1 MCIPEDFEPKWQE
14 ITKSVAGSRFCQ
26 QPRMEEILNIT
37 MNRAELLSAAQRAA
51 AIAPEDSPVEAL
63 RGTLLEA
70 NAATGTLTLT
80 ATNLETALEQSLGCP
95 TAEDDAL
102 VVDAKLLAGM
112 LERLPGDTVELK
124 RRPDT
129 PVLSL
134 RSGQAGYDVAIWER
148 GSFPKLEIP
157 FPEDTVKLSGIP
169 SMARHTMFATKEDKG
184 NPLMRCVNLM
194 FTQEGLKGVGYN
206 GRCLVTARGDDKSTG
221 NISLLLPANSLEKL
235 AGLCSDADEFNV
247 GVAGKFLVF
256 QRPGLTFGAMLME
269 GDYMDT
275 DRLMN
280 NIRNQF
286 TLLTDV
292 AELRRTLKTVAA
304 VDPKGRVKLAF
315 DGGRITFSC
324 KGELGEACQE
334 LETAPLTGT
343 PQGGYWYQIPD
354 LMACLRSLSGTA
366 TLGIA
371 QAGMLDLST
380 DNAYYMQTAMR
391 EPVAAPVVVRET
403 PKAKTEKA
411 AKAKSPKAKSSKAKT
426 AKKAA

>member
-1 MCIPEDFEPKWQE
+1 M
-14 ITKSVAGSRFCQ
+14 
-26 QPRMEEILNIT
+26 NIT
-37 MNRAELLSAAQRAA
+37 INRAELLCAVQKAA
-51 AIAPEDSPVEAL
+51 AIASENAPLEPLKGV
-63 RGTLLEA
+63 LLEA
-70 NAATGTLTLT
+70 DAAAGTLTLT
-80 ATNLETALEQSLGCP
+80 ATNIETSLEQKLACTVG
-95 TAEDDAL
+95 EDDAL
-102 VVDAKLLAGM
+102 VMNAKLLAGM
-112 LERLPGDTVELK
+112 LGLMSGETAQLL
-124 RRPDT
+124 RRPGT
-129 PVLSL
+129 RVLTL
-134 RSGQAGYDVAIWER
+134 RSGETIYSWSIGER
-148 GSFPKLEIP
+148 GEFPQIELP

-169 SMARHTMFATKEDKG
+169 SMARQTMFATSEDKDK
-184 NPLMRCVNLM
+184 PLMRCVNLM
-194 FTQEGLKGVGYN
+194 FTREGLKGVGYN
-206 GRCLVTARGDDKSTG
+206 GRCLVAAKGDDKSAG

-324 KGELGEACQE
+324 KGELGEACQQ

-343 PQGGYWYQIPD
+343 PQGGYWYLISD

-380 DNAYYMQTAMR
+380 EGAYYMQTAMR
-391 EPVAAPVVVRET
+391 EPVAAPVVVREAT
-403 PKAKTEKA
+403 KAKPEKA
-411 AKAKSPKAKSSKAKT
+411 AKSKSSKAQT

>member
-1 MCIPEDFEPKWQE
+1 M
-14 ITKSVAGSRFCQ
+14 
-26 QPRMEEILNIT
+26 NIT

-70 NAATGTLTLT
+70 NAATGALTLT
-80 ATNLETALEQSLGCP
+80 ATNLETALEQSLSCP
-95 TAEDDAL
+95 AAEDDAL

-124 RRPDT
+124 RRPGV

-134 RSGQAGYDVAIWER
+134 RGGQTGYDVAIWER

-169 SMARHTMFATKEDKG
+169 SMARHTMFATAEDKDK
-184 NPLMRCVNLM
+184 PLMRCVNLM
-194 FTQEGLKGVGYN
+194 FTQKGLKGAGYN
-206 GRCLVTARGDDKSTG
+206 GRCMVTAQGDDKSTG
-221 NISLLLPANSLEKL
+221 NINLLLPANSLEKL
-235 AGLCSDADEFNV
+235 AALCKDEDEFYV
-247 GVAGKFLVF
+247 GIAGKNLVF
-256 QRPGLTFGAMLME
+256 MRQGFKLSARLME

-275 DRLMN
+275 DRLMGN
-280 NIRNQF
+280 VRNQF
-286 TLLTDV
+286 TVLTDV
-292 AELRRTLKTVAA
+292 ADLRRTLKTVAS

-315 DGGRITFSC
+315 DRGRITFSC
-324 KGELGEACQE
+324 QGKLGSASEC
-334 LETAPLTGT
+334 LDTAPLTGV
-343 PQGGYWYQIPD
+343 PRGEYWYQIPD

-380 DNAYYMQTAMR
+380 EHAYYMQTAMR
-391 EPVAAPVVVRET
+391 EPAAAPTPVQET
-403 PKAKTEKA
+403 PKAAPKKA
-411 AKAKSPKAKSSKAKT
+411 AKKKAAKPKT

>member
-1 MCIPEDFEPKWQE
+1 M
-14 ITKSVAGSRFCQ
+14 
-26 QPRMEEILNIT
+26 NIT
-37 MNRAELLSAAQRAA
+37 MNRAELLSAAQKAA
-51 AIAPEDSPVEAL
+51 AIASENAPLEPLKGV
-63 RGTLLEA
+63 LLEA
-70 NAATGTLTLT
+70 NSASGTLTMT
-80 ATNLETALEQSLGCP
+80 ATNIETSLEQKLSCP
-95 TAEDDAL
+95 IGEDDA
-102 VVDAKLLAGM
+102 VVMNAKLLAGM
-112 LERLPGDTVELK
+112 LGLMSGDTVEL
-124 RRPDT
+124 RRLAGSH
-129 PVLSL
+129 VLSL
-134 RSGQAGYDVAIWER
+134 RSGETVYDWTIGER
-148 GSFPKLEIP
+148 GEFPKMQIP
-157 FPEDTVKLSGIP
+157 FPEDTVTVRGIP
-169 SMARHTMFATKEDKG
+169 SIARRTLFATEDNKDK
-184 NPLMRCVNLM
+184 PLLKCVNFM
-194 FTQEGLKGVGYN
+194 FTQEGLKGAGYN
-206 GRCLVTARGDDKSTG
+206 GRCLVTAKGDDKSTG

-235 AGLCSDADEFNV
+235 AGLCSDGDEFYV
-247 GVAGKFLVF
+247 GVAGRFLVF

-292 AELRRTLKTVAA
+292 ADLRRTLKTVAA

-391 EPVAAPVVVRET
+391 EPVAAPVVVQEA
-403 PKAKTEKA
+403 PKVEPKKVAKKV
-411 AKAKSPKAKSSKAKT
+411 KPSKAKT

>member
-1 MCIPEDFEPKWQE
+1 M
-14 ITKSVAGSRFCQ
+14 
-26 QPRMEEILNIT
+26 NIT
-37 MNRAELLSAAQRAA
+37 MNRAELLSTAQRAA
-51 AIAPEDSPVEAL
+51 AIAPADSPLESL

-80 ATNLETALEQSLGCP
+80 ATNLETALEQSLSCP

-124 RRPDT
+124 RTPGV

-134 RSGQAGYDVAIWER
+134 RGGQTGYDIAIWER

-169 SMARHTMFATKEDKG
+169 SMARHTMFATAEDKDK
-184 NPLMRCVNLM
+184 PLMRCVNLM
-194 FTQEGLKGVGYN
+194 FTQKGLKGAGYN
-206 GRCLVTARGDDKSTG
+206 GRCMVTAQGDDKSTG
-221 NISLLLPANSLEKL
+221 NINLLLPASSLEKL
-235 AGLCSDADEFNV
+235 AALCKDEDEFYV
-247 GVAGKFLVF
+247 GIAGKNLVF
-256 QRPGLTFGAMLME
+256 MRQGFKLSTRLME

-286 TLLTDV
+286 TVLTDV
-292 AELRRTLKTVAA
+292 ADLRRTLKTVAA

-324 KGELGEACQE
+324 KGELGSAVEQ
-334 LETAPLTGT
+334 LDTAPLTGI
-343 PQGGYWYQIPD
+343 PRGEYWYQIPD
-354 LMACLRSLSGTA
+354 LTACLRSLSGTA

-380 DNAYYMQTAMR
+380 EHAYYMQTAMR
-391 EPVAAPVVVRET
+391 EPAPAPTPVQET
-403 PKAKTEKA
+403 PKAAPKKA
-411 AKAKSPKAKSSKAKT
+411 AKKKAAKPKT

>member
-1 MCIPEDFEPKWQE
+1 M
-14 ITKSVAGSRFCQ
+14 
-26 QPRMEEILNIT
+26 NIT
-37 MNRAELLSAAQRAA
+37 INRAELLSAVQKAA
-51 AIAPEDSPVEAL
+51 AVASEDAPLEPLKGV
-63 RGTLLEA
+63 LLEA
-70 NAATGTLTLT
+70 DAAAGTLTLT
-80 ATNLETALEQSLGCP
+80 ATNIETSLEQKLVCTVG
-95 TAEDDAL
+95 EDDAL
-102 VVDAKLLAGM
+102 VMNAKLLAGM
-112 LERLPGDTVELK
+112 LGLMSGETAQLL
-124 RRPDT
+124 RRPGT
-129 PVLSL
+129 RVLTL
-134 RSGQAGYDVAIWER
+134 RSGETVYSWSIGER
-148 GSFPKLEIP
+148 GEFPKIELP

-169 SMARHTMFATKEDKG
+169 SMARQTMFATSEDKDK
-184 NPLMRCVNLM
+184 PLMRCVNLM
-194 FTQEGLKGVGYN
+194 FTREGLKGVGYN
-206 GRCLVTARGDDKSTG
+206 GRCLVAAKGDDKSAG

-292 AELRRTLKTVAA
+292 ADLRRTLKTVAA

-324 KGELGEACQE
+324 KGELGEASQQ

-343 PQGGYWYQIPD
+343 PQGGYWYLISD

-380 DNAYYMQTAMR
+380 EGAYYMQTAMR
-391 EPVAAPVVVRET
+391 EPVAAPVVVQKA
-403 PKAKTEKA
+403 PKAEPKKAEK
-411 AKAKSPKAKSSKAKT
+411 KAKPSKAKAKT

>member
-1 MCIPEDFEPKWQE
+1 M
-14 ITKSVAGSRFCQ
+14 
-26 QPRMEEILNIT
+26 
-37 MNRAELLSAAQRAA
+37 
-51 AIAPEDSPVEAL
+51 
-63 RGTLLEA
+63 
-70 NAATGTLTLT
+70 
-80 ATNLETALEQSLGCP
+80 
-95 TAEDDAL
+95 
-102 VVDAKLLAGM
+102 
-112 LERLPGDTVELK
+112 
-124 RRPDT
+124 
-129 PVLSL
+129 
-134 RSGQAGYDVAIWER
+134 
-148 GSFPKLEIP
+148 
-157 FPEDTVKLSGIP
+157 KLSGIP

-292 AELRRTLKTVAA
+292 ADLRRTLKTVAA

>member
-1 MCIPEDFEPKWQE
+1 M
-14 ITKSVAGSRFCQ
+14 
-26 QPRMEEILNIT
+26 NIT
-37 MNRAELLSAAQRAA
+37 INRAELLSAVQKAA
-51 AIAPEDSPVEAL
+51 AVASEDAPLEPLKGV
-63 RGTLLEA
+63 LLEA
-70 NAATGTLTLT
+70 DAAAGTLTFT
-80 ATNLETALEQSLGCP
+80 ATNIETSLEQKLVCTVG
-95 TAEDDAL
+95 EDDAL
-102 VVDAKLLAGM
+102 VMNAKLLAGM
-112 LERLPGDTVELK
+112 LGLMSGETAQLRRRLGTRLLTLSSGETV
-124 RRPDT
+124 
-129 PVLSL
+129 
-134 RSGQAGYDVAIWER
+134 YNWAIGER
-148 GSFPKLEIP
+148 GEFPKIELP

-169 SMARHTMFATKEDKG
+169 SMARHTMFATAEDKDK
-184 NPLMRCVNLM
+184 PLMRCVNLM

-292 AELRRTLKTVAA
+292 ADLRRTLKTVAA
-304 VDPKGRVKLAF
+304 VDPKGRVRLAF
-315 DGGRITFSC
+315 DGGRITFFC

-391 EPVAAPVVVRET
+391 EPAAAPVVVQET
-403 PKAKTEKA
+403 PKAKPEKA
-411 AKAKSPKAKSSKAKT
+411 AKAKSPKAKFSKAKT

>member
-1 MCIPEDFEPKWQE
+1 M
-14 ITKSVAGSRFCQ
+14 
-26 QPRMEEILNIT
+26 
-37 MNRAELLSAAQRAA
+37 
-51 AIAPEDSPVEAL
+51 
-63 RGTLLEA
+63 
-70 NAATGTLTLT
+70 
-80 ATNLETALEQSLGCP
+80 
-95 TAEDDAL
+95 
-102 VVDAKLLAGM
+102 
-112 LERLPGDTVELK
+112 
-124 RRPDT
+124 
-129 PVLSL
+129 
-134 RSGQAGYDVAIWER
+134 
-148 GSFPKLEIP
+148 
-157 FPEDTVKLSGIP
+157 
-169 SMARHTMFATKEDKG
+169 
-184 NPLMRCVNLM
+184 MRCVNLM

-206 GRCLVTARGDDKSTG
+206 GRCLVTAKGDDKSTG
-221 NISLLLPANSLEKL
+221 NVSLLLPANSLEKL

-256 QRPGLTFGAMLME
+256 QRPGLTLGALLME

-275 DRLMN
+275 NRLMN

-292 AELRRTLKTVAA
+292 ADLRRTLKTVAA

-380 DNAYYMQTAMR
+380 EGAYYMQTAMR
-391 EPVAAPVVVRET
+391 EPTAAPVVVQET
-403 PKAKTEKA
+403 PKAKPEKA

>member
-1 MCIPEDFEPKWQE
+1 M
-14 ITKSVAGSRFCQ
+14 
-26 QPRMEEILNIT
+26 NIT
-37 MNRAELLSAAQRAA
+37 INRAELLSAVQKAA
-51 AIAPEDSPVEAL
+51 AVASEDAPLEPLKGV
-63 RGTLLEA
+63 LLEA
-70 NAATGTLTLT
+70 DAAAGTLTFT
-80 ATNLETALEQSLGCP
+80 ATNIETSLEQKLVCTVG
-95 TAEDDAL
+95 EDDAL
-102 VVDAKLLAGM
+102 VMNAKLLAGM
-112 LERLPGDTVELK
+112 LGLMSGETAQLR
-124 RRPDT
+124 RRPGT
-129 PVLSL
+129 RVLTL
-134 RSGQAGYDVAIWER
+134 RSGETIYSWGIGER
-148 GSFPKLEIP
+148 GEFPKIELP

-169 SMARHTMFATKEDKG
+169 SMARQTMFATSEDKDK
-184 NPLMRCVNLM
+184 PLMRCVNLM
-194 FTQEGLKGVGYN
+194 FTREGLKGVGYN
-206 GRCLVTARGDDKSTG
+206 GRCLVAAKGDDKSAG

-292 AELRRTLKTVAA
+292 ADLRRTLKTVAA

-324 KGELGEACQE
+324 KGELGEASQQ

-343 PQGGYWYQIPD
+343 PQVGYWYLISD

-380 DNAYYMQTAMR
+380 EGAYYMQTAMR
-391 EPVAAPVVVRET
+391 EPVAAPVVVQKA
-403 PKAKTEKA
+403 PKAEPKKAEK
-411 AKAKSPKAKSSKAKT
+411 KAKPSKAKAKT

>member
-1 MCIPEDFEPKWQE
+1 M
-14 ITKSVAGSRFCQ
+14 
-26 QPRMEEILNIT
+26 NIT

-169 SMARHTMFATKEDKG
+169 SMARPTMFATAEDKDK
-184 NPLMRCVNLM
+184 PLMRCVNLM
-194 FTQEGLKGVGYN
+194 FTQKGLKGAGYN
-206 GRCLVTARGDDKSTG
+206 GRCMVTAQGDDKSTG
-221 NISLLLPANSLEKL
+221 NINLLVPANSLEKL
-235 AGLCSDADEFNV
+235 AALCKDEDEFYV
-247 GVAGKFLVF
+247 GIAGKNLVF
-256 QRPGLTFGAMLME
+256 MRQSFKFSARLME

-286 TLLTDV
+286 TVLTDV
-292 AELRRTLKTVAA
+292 ADLRRTLKTVAA

-324 KGELGEACQE
+324 KGELGSAVEQ
-334 LETAPLTGT
+334 LDTAPLTGI
-343 PQGGYWYQIPD
+343 PRGEYWYQIPD
-354 LMACLRSLSGTA
+354 LTACLRSLSGTA

-380 DNAYYMQTAMR
+380 EHAYYMQTAMR
-391 EPVAAPVVVRET
+391 EPAAAPAPVQEA
-403 PKAKTEKA
+403 PKAAPKKAPKKKA
-411 AKAKSPKAKSSKAKT
+411 AKPKT

>member
-1 MCIPEDFEPKWQE
+1 M
-14 ITKSVAGSRFCQ
+14 
-26 QPRMEEILNIT
+26 NIT

-70 NAATGTLTLT
+70 NAATGALTLT
-80 ATNLETALEQSLGCP
+80 ATNLETALEQSLSCP
-95 TAEDDAL
+95 AAEDDAL

-124 RRPDT
+124 RRPGV

-134 RSGQAGYDVAIWER
+134 RGGQTGYDVAIWER

-169 SMARHTMFATKEDKG
+169 SMARHTMFATAEDKDK
-184 NPLMRCVNLM
+184 PLMRCVNLM
-194 FTQEGLKGVGYN
+194 FTQKGLKGAGYN
-206 GRCLVTARGDDKSTG
+206 GRCMVTAQGDDESTG
-221 NISLLLPANSLEKL
+221 NINLLLPANSLEKL
-235 AGLCSDADEFNV
+235 AALCKDEDEFYV
-247 GVAGKFLVF
+247 GIAGKNLVF
-256 QRPGLTFGAMLME
+256 MRQGFKLSARLME

-275 DRLMN
+275 DRLMGN
-280 NIRNQF
+280 VRNQF
-286 TLLTDV
+286 TVLTDV
-292 AELRRTLKTVAA
+292 ADLRRTLKTVAS

-315 DGGRITFSC
+315 DRGRITFSC
-324 KGELGEACQE
+324 QGKLGSASEC
-334 LETAPLTGT
+334 LDTAPLTGV
-343 PQGGYWYQIPD
+343 PRGEYWYQIPD

-380 DNAYYMQTAMR
+380 EHAYYMQTAMR
-391 EPVAAPVVVRET
+391 EPAPAPTPVQET
-403 PKAKTEKA
+403 PKAAPKKA
-411 AKAKSPKAKSSKAKT
+411 AKKKAAKPKT

>member
-1 MCIPEDFEPKWQE
+1 M
-14 ITKSVAGSRFCQ
+14 
-26 QPRMEEILNIT
+26 NIT
-37 MNRAELLSAAQRAA
+37 MNRAELLSTAQRAA

-70 NAATGTLTLT
+70 NAATGALTLT
-80 ATNLETALEQSLGCP
+80 ATNLETALEQSLACP

-124 RRPDT
+124 RRPGV

-134 RSGQAGYDVAIWER
+134 RGGQTGYDVAIWER

-169 SMARHTMFATKEDKG
+169 SMARHTMFATAEDKDK
-184 NPLMRCVNLM
+184 PLMRCVNLM
-194 FTQEGLKGVGYN
+194 FTQKGLKGAGYN
-206 GRCLVTARGDDKSTG
+206 GRCMVTAQGDDKSTG
-221 NISLLLPANSLEKL
+221 NINLLLPANSLEKL
-235 AGLCSDADEFNV
+235 AALCKDEDEFYV
-247 GVAGKFLVF
+247 GIAGKNLVF
-256 QRPGLTFGAMLME
+256 MRQGFKLSTRLME

-275 DRLMN
+275 DRLMGN
-280 NIRNQF
+280 VRNQF
-286 TLLTDV
+286 TVLTDV
-292 AELRRTLKTVAA
+292 ADLRRTLKTVAA

-315 DGGRITFSC
+315 DRGRITFSC
-324 KGELGEACQE
+324 QGELGSASEC
-334 LETAPLTGT
+334 LDTAPLTGV
-343 PQGGYWYQIPD
+343 PRGEYWYQIPD

-380 DNAYYMQTAMR
+380 EHAYYMQTAMR
-391 EPVAAPVVVRET
+391 EPAAIPAPVKEAPKAAP
-403 PKAKTEKA
+403 KKA
-411 AKAKSPKAKSSKAKT
+411 AKKKAAKPKT

>member
-1 MCIPEDFEPKWQE
+1 M
-14 ITKSVAGSRFCQ
+14 
-26 QPRMEEILNIT
+26 NIT
-37 MNRAELLSAAQRAA
+37 INRAELLSAVQKAA
-51 AIAPEDSPVEAL
+51 AIASEDAPLEPLKGV
-63 RGTLLEA
+63 LLEA
-70 NAATGTLTLT
+70 DAAAGTLTLT
-80 ATNLETALEQSLGCP
+80 ATNIETSLEQKLVCTVG
-95 TAEDDAL
+95 EDDAL
-102 VVDAKLLAGM
+102 VMNAKLLAGM
-112 LERLPGDTVELK
+112 LGLMSGETAQLL
-124 RRPDT
+124 RRPGT
-129 PVLSL
+129 RVLTL
-134 RSGQAGYDVAIWER
+134 RSGETIYSWSIGER
-148 GSFPKLEIP
+148 GEFPKIELP
-157 FPEDTVKLSGIP
+157 FPEYGAPAKVPPSFRGERKGKGTEQGMPEGCPLRSGLCPDVVKLSGIP
-169 SMARHTMFATKEDKG
+169 SMARQTMFATSEDKDK
-184 NPLMRCVNLM
+184 PLMRCVNLM
-194 FTQEGLKGVGYN
+194 FTREGLKGVGYN
-206 GRCLVTARGDDKSTG
+206 GRCLVAAKGDDKSAG

-324 KGELGEACQE
+324 KGELGEASQQ

-343 PQGGYWYQIPD
+343 PQGGYWYLISD

-380 DNAYYMQTAMR
+380 EGAYYMQTAMR
-391 EPVAAPVVVRET
+391 EPVAAPVVVREAT
-403 PKAKTEKA
+403 KAKPEKA
-411 AKAKSPKAKSSKAKT
+411 AKSKSSKAQT